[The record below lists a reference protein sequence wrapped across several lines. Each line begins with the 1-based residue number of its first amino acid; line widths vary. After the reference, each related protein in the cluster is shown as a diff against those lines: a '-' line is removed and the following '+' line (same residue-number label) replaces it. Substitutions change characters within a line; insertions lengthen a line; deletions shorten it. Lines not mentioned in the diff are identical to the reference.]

1 MGSEYQVMC
10 TEYII
15 IELDIEM
22 NDYFYG
28 YLELSSQLYRKEQN
42 ILDVQ
47 LPVPGVYTTKRTD
60 LL

>member
-1 MGSEYQVMC
+1 MC

-47 LPVPGVYTTKRTD
+47 LPVPGVYITKTTD

>member
-1 MGSEYQVMC
+1 MC

-15 IELDIEM
+15 NELDIEM

-28 YLELSSQLYRKEQN
+28 CLEVSSQLYKKEQN

-47 LPVPGVYTTKRTD
+47 LPVPGVYITKTTD